1 MAVPESLEEAMRD
14 AGGPVALLRESQAP
28 PWGVPYLPAEFSN
41 WRDEQIAWRRSCAV
55 FDQSH
60 HMKSLILDGPDALRV
75 LSDLGVNGFK
85 NFPVDRAKQFVAVN
99 HEGYLIGDAV
109 LLHLDTDTY
118 QLVGTPVLHWVQ
130 FNALTGPYDVRVKL
144 EENSAARHGY
154 PSLYR
159 YQVQGPNALQVMTRA
174 LGYEAPLLAFFSM
187 TRFTIAGKEVR
198 ALRHGMAGEPGYEL
212 WGPWDEGEAVLDAL
226 LEAGRDLGIRRV
238 GAAAYPTNALESGW
252 IPRPIP
258 AIYAGEKMAAYRKWL
273 RATSFEA
280 VSPLGGSFYSSD
292 ITDYYLTPYDLGYGR
307 IVSFS
312 HDFLGREAL
321 EGFVAEG
328 RHEARQKVTLVWDG
342 DDVERA
348 YGSIFHPGTAAKF
361 IKLPVA
367 HYNTF
372 HFDSVMAGDRHIG
385 LSTWTGYSANEK
397 AILSLATVDREFAA
411 PGTEVS
417 VVWGEDPLSSK
428 PQVEAHK
435 QVPLRA
441 TVQPAPLAEHA
452 RTAYRKD
459 G

>member
-1 MAVPESLEEAMRD
+1 
-14 AGGPVALLRESQAP
+14 
-28 PWGVPYLPAEFSN
+28 
-41 WRDEQIAWRRSCAV
+41 
-55 FDQSH
+55 
-60 HMKSLILDGPDALRV
+60 
-75 LSDLGVNGFK
+75 
-85 NFPVDRAKQFVAVN
+85 
-99 HEGYLIGDAV
+99 
-109 LLHLDTDTY
+109 
-118 QLVGTPVLHWVQ
+118 
-130 FNALTGPYDVRVKL
+130 
-144 EENSAARHGY
+144 
-154 PSLYR
+154 
-159 YQVQGPNALQVMTRA
+159 
-174 LGYEAPLLAFFSM
+174 
-187 TRFTIAGKEVR
+187 
-198 ALRHGMAGEPGYEL
+198 MAGEPGYEL

-411 PGTEVS
+411 PGTQVS

-441 TVQPAPLAEHA
+441 TVQPAPLAEYA